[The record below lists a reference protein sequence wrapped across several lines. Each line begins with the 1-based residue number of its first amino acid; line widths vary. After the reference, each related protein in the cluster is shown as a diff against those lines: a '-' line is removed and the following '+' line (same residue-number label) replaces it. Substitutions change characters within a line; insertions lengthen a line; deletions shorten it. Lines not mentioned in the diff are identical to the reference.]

1 MENSIL
7 IAKLMGPVIAVA
19 AIAMLKNPEDLVS
32 MGQEFLKSRALIFVA
47 GVLALLGGLAV
58 VNFHNVWVA
67 DWPLLITLFGWAM
80 VIAGVIRMA
89 LPNIVQSMGDAMLK
103 RTQFIRA
110 LALVWL
116 VIGAGLTY
124 AGYF

>member
-80 VIAGVIRMA
+80 VVAGVIRMA
-89 LPNIVQSMGDAMLK
+89 LPDVVQSMGDAMLK
-103 RTQFIRA
+103 RTLFVRLI
-110 LALVWL
+110 ALVWL

>member
-80 VIAGVIRMA
+80 VVAGVIRMA
-89 LPNIVQSMGDAMLK
+89 LPDVVQSMGDAMLK
-103 RTQFIRA
+103 QTQFVRLI
-110 LALVWL
+110 ALVWL

>member
-80 VIAGVIRMA
+80 VVAGVIRMA
-89 LPNIVQSMGDAMLK
+89 LPDVVQSMGDAMLK
-103 RTQFIRA
+103 QTQFVR
-110 LALVWL
+110 LTALVWL

>member
-80 VIAGVIRMA
+80 VVAGVIRMA
-89 LPNIVQSMGDAMLK
+89 LPDVIQSMGDAMLK
-103 RTQFIRA
+103 QTQFVRLI
-110 LALVWL
+110 ALVWL